1 MRGSNPQALLGFGQ
15 SPRGQIMIHR
25 FQSDTALLLIDV
37 QRAVHDLGHWG
48 GPRGRMNNPA
58 CEDNLRRLLTAFRTA
73 GRQCAFTRHD
83 SLEPD
88 SPLKFALPGGTQ
100 LEGFETQS
108 GDIVIEKHTNSGF
121 IGTSLEVDL
130 RRAGI
135 SRLVVAGYFTN
146 FCVET
151 TVRMAGNMNYDVY
164 LAHDA
169 CATCNRVDLHGKD
182 HDAEYVHDMALASM
196 HGEFCTA
203 LPTERLLGLLSQDA
217 PDLNRAQGNEP
228 TSAKPERRIA

>member
-1 MRGSNPQALLGFGQ
+1 MITRFGAE
-15 SPRGQIMIHR
+15 
-25 FQSDTALLLIDV
+25 TALLLIDV
-37 QRAVHDLGHWG
+37 QRGVHDLAHWG
-48 GPRGRMNNPA
+48 GPTGRMNNPE
-58 CEDNLRRLLTAFRTA
+58 CDTRLRALLQAFRAAKGTIV
-73 GRQCAFTRHD
+73 FTRHD

-88 SPLKFALPGGTQ
+88 SPLKFALPGGAQ
-100 LEGFETQS
+100 LEGLEPAP
-108 GDIVIEKHTNSGF
+108 GDIVVEKHTNSGF

-169 CATCNRVDLHGKD
+169 CATSNRVDLKGTD
-182 HDAEYVHDMALASM
+182 HDPELVHDLSVAAM

-203 LPTERLLGLLSQDA
+203 LPTAQLIGLLYGDA
-217 PDLNRAQGNEP
+217 PQLTRAQGNEP
-228 TSAKPERRIA
+228 TSDKPERRIA